1 MVALKAEKG
10 FMMTFHFATSH
21 DLVVGG
27 MLEKSQTK
35 LFFDL
40 RYSKECVCVYICMN
54 SKIPLIMHNM
64 HYQLKILLF
73 GVTSERF

>member
-10 FMMTFHFATSH
+10 FMMTFHFAASH

-27 MLEKSQTK
+27 MLKKSQPK

-40 RYSKECVCVYICMN
+40 RYSKECVCIYMYEFKDSFDN
-54 SKIPLIMHNM
+54 AQHASTQNLALWGE
-64 HYQLKILLF
+64 Q
-73 GVTSERF
+73 